1 MNIKA
6 MKTIFNML
14 VILLL
19 LVSSLL
25 CVSCNDD
32 DDDVQPI
39 RLQYAM
45 YGGKPN
51 LVTNHQII
59 ISFPT
64 EAKTE
69 LVIFGGNGKYSI
81 SNSDDTKLSVTSNY
95 RNESLELTALAPGNV
110 VVTINDE
117 HNNTYTLNVQ
127 IKDQFR
133 VKMNVKEKEGN
144 IFDLMEFNLFSYS
157 EKDFTLLDLTEA
169 YDSIV
174 WTCSSTNQRFR
185 ILENSSNSTHF
196 TWKWSTCFFLPAEYE
211 TCLLGYKNSRV
222 ISSDT
227 ISINIAN
234 NKDFLGYNWKDVVRS
249 SIGSTGYQ
257 NVFIKGYNFTTYSI
271 VAEGVP
277 SVCLSLI
284 DNKNI
289 GDHAFALKSK
299 QILFDYIS
307 SLYSTPTYSG
317 DKVSLSKSY
326 NDLFSNKK
334 DGAVPEC
341 IWITPKSKIVLL
353 KEYNELED
361 YPRYKIYAEPIK

>member
-1 MNIKA
+1 MNIKTVRTQI
-6 MKTIFNML
+6 K
-14 VILLL
+14 VIGILFLFVSGLLFT
-19 LVSSLL
+19 
-25 CVSCNDD
+25 SCDKGDD
-32 DDDVQPI
+32 DSQPI
-39 RLQYAM
+39 QLQYAI
-45 YGGKPN
+45 YNDKPN
-51 LVTNHQII
+51 PVTNNQITLY
-59 ISFPT
+59 FPAET
-64 EAKTE
+64 KTE
-69 LVIFGGNGKYSI
+69 LVIFGGSGKYSI
-81 SNSDDTKLSVTSNY
+81 SNSDDTKLSVSSSYGNG
-95 RNESLELTALAPGNV
+95 SLELTALTPGNV
-110 VVTINDE
+110 VITINDS
-117 HNNTYTLNVQ
+117 HNNSYTLKVQ

-133 VKMNVKEKEGN
+133 LKMNVKEKEGN

-157 EKDFTLLDLTEA
+157 EKNSTILDLTKA

-185 ILENSSNSTHF
+185 ILENSGNTTHF

-211 TCLLGYKNSRV
+211 TCLLGYKNSRI
-222 ISSDT
+222 ISRDT

-257 NVFIKGYNFTTYSI
+257 NVFIKGYDFATYSV
-271 VAEGVP
+271 VAEGGP
-277 SVCLSLI
+277 SVCLFLI

-289 GDHAFALKSK
+289 GEHAFALKSK

-307 SLYSTPTYSG
+307 SLYSTPTYSE
-317 DKVSLSKSY
+317 DKVSLSKNY

-353 KEYNELED
+353 KEYDGVEEYSN
-361 YPRYKIYAEPIK
+361 YKIYAEPIK